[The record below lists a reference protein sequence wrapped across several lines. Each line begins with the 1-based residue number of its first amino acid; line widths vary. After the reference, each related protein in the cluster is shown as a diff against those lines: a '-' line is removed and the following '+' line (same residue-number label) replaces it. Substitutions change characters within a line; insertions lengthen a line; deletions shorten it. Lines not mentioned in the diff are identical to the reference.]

1 MKRMIPTINKL
12 YRSFLILS
20 FASIIFCS
28 CGNKAATTSLSDDD
42 PYEIF
47 YKDSFDILLHSMEP
61 PYNKVDTI
69 YTEMYIALKAMRSDN
84 SEQCAKM
91 VCEKVEVLVRLDS
104 VKENQIQYLEAKQI
118 AQSVL
123 KDEKGFI
130 ETAYRQYN
138 LYPENSYERLGS
150 LGSLFLVMDNKDSAD
165 FYLNKCVEISMAN
178 LNSQNNEIKEKSI
191 LGVIHGLVLL
201 GKDQE
206 AKDFLRN
213 QLNQN
218 PSEEMEDFIRSF
230 YDNFENYKQTEWQ
243 TIREFH
249 FK

>member
-1 MKRMIPTINKL
+1 MKAIN
-12 YRSFLILS
+12 SVIFLSL
-20 FASIIFCS
+20 ASIILCG
-28 CGNKAATTSLSDDD
+28 CGNKAATTSLSNDS
-42 PYEIF
+42 PYEIM

-69 YTEMYIALKAMRSDN
+69 YTEMYIALKAMRHDN
-84 SEQCAKM
+84 SEQCANM
-91 VCEKVEVLVRLDS
+91 VCEKVEVLFRMDS

-123 KDEKGFI
+123 KDEKGYI

-138 LYPENSYERLGS
+138 LYPENSFERLGS
-150 LGSLFLVMDNKDSAD
+150 LGSLFLSMNKKDSAE
-165 FYLNKCVEISMAN
+165 FYLNKCVETSMAN
-178 LNSQNNEIKEKSI
+178 LHSQNNEIREKSI

-206 AKDFLRN
+206 AKDFLQN
-213 QLNQN
+213 QLKQN
-218 PSEEMEDFIRSF
+218 LSKDLEDFIRSF
-230 YDNFENYKQTEWQ
+230 YDDFEEYKQTEW
-243 TIREFH
+243 RSVHEFH